1 MWTPRPDI
9 DIMRW
14 RMDRKETEDLLLYEA
29 PRMRVLPVLPRS
41 VILGSIE
48 DLEEGDEIG
57 DD

>member
-1 MWTPRPDI
+1 
-9 DIMRW
+9 MRW